1 LIFQKKNI
9 ILSGFVFSIVAI
21 PLSMCFGTSYS
32 QEKTVNDTLFSI
44 QPKTAT
50 DSSIIISKDT
60 VKSSTGVDTVINYT
74 STDSIIY
81 SIANRRMKLYG
92 EGNIKYKQMDLKSER
107 IDVNWE
113 SATMKATGVAD
124 TSDTT
129 GRKFVG
135 TPVMVDGG
143 EEFHGHELSYNFKTQ
158 KGRITLADTKADA
171 GFYYGS
177 KVKKI
182 EKDVMF
188 ISEGKYTT
196 CDQPEPHFYFYSPR
210 MKLMVK
216 DKIVAEPIYFY
227 IADVPVFALP
237 FGVFPTK
244 SGRRSG
250 LFAPAYGEDATR
262 GRFLKRLGYYW
273 AMSDYYDL
281 AVQGDWYTNGSYLV
295 NSDFNYN
302 VLYYFSGGISGTYKR
317 FIAGEKGDPTYSIQE
332 GYNLNIIHHQ
342 EINPTMRAD
351 VNFSFM
357 SNNNYRLTNDL
368 TEALVQSI
376 FSNATLSKS
385 WEGSPNSAT
394 VNISRSQEL
403 TSGRIDEVLPSLS
416 FNRSQSFPFR
426 RKNPV
431 GELNWYELIGYNYG
445 AGFTYT
451 RAKIP
456 LTVKGVRA
464 SADAAQF
471 QDANTFRRDS
481 RQLLNQNLGI
491 SISPKFGY
499 FTVTPSFSFS
509 DSRSQTKNII
519 PDRSTSDSMLIKTE
533 QKDYYFSGFLSMGVS
548 VNTRIYG
555 ILQPNVF
562 GINAFRHTVMPNMS
576 LTYSKQVYGK
586 NMGKK
591 NMIANFD
598 VGNLFE
604 IKMNPEGEGKEERK
618 YQLLNMNAGV
628 SYNFSADSLN
638 ISSIGVGYRTSIG
651 NLLNIGGSSNF
662 SLYKFDQAVNRIV
675 NKYLLKEE
683 GKLARLEN
691 FSISL
696 STSLSGEKKQSTET
710 TPLDSTLKT
719 QSGYYG
725 MYQREEPDFRIP
737 WDLSFGW
744 NFFESYIP
752 NSKYRS
758 ANINASLDFNL
769 TEKWKFRIRGNY
781 DIMRKEVSAPSI
793 EIDRD
798 LHCWLMNFSWVPIG
812 TYKHWKLE
820 IRIKAPQLQDIKITK
835 QRTTY

>member
-9 ILSGFVFSIVAI
+9 ILLKFVFSIVAI
-21 PLSMCFGTSYS
+21 LLSACFTISYS
-32 QEKTVNDTLFSI
+32 QEKTVNDSLISI
-44 QPKTAT
+44 QPKATADT
-50 DSSIIISKDT
+50 SIIIPKDT
-60 VKSSTGVDTVINYT
+60 VKSSTSVDTVISYT

-81 SIANRRMKLYG
+81 SIANRKMKLYG

-113 SATMKATGVAD
+113 NATMKASGVAD

-129 GRKFVG
+129 GGKFVG

-143 EEFHGHELSYNFKTQ
+143 EEFHGQELSYNFKTQ
-158 KGRITLADTKADA
+158 KGRITLAETKADE

-177 KVKKI
+177 KVKKV

-196 CDQPEPHFYFYSPR
+196 CDKPEPHFYFYSPR

-237 FGVFPTK
+237 FGVFPSK

-250 LFAPAYGEDATR
+250 FFAPAYGEDGTR

-281 AVQGDWYTNGSYLV
+281 AAQGDWYTNGSYLI
-295 NSDFNYN
+295 NSDFNYK

-332 GYNLNIIHHQ
+332 GYNLNITHHQ

-357 SNNNYRLTNDL
+357 SDNNYQLTNNL
-368 TEALVQSI
+368 TEALQQTI
-376 FSNATLSKS
+376 FSNATLSKY
-385 WEGSPNSAT
+385 WEGTPNSAT
-394 VNISRSQEL
+394 INVSRSQTL
-403 TSGRIDEVLPSLS
+403 TNGRIDEVLPSVS

-431 GELNWYELIGYNYG
+431 GELSWYELIGYNYS
-445 AGFTYT
+445 AGFTNT

-456 LTVKGVRA
+456 ITITGVKSSTEA
-464 SADAAQF
+464 LQF
-471 QDANTFRRDS
+471 QDVKTFRRDS
-481 RQLLNQNLGI
+481 RQQINQNLGI

-509 DSRSQTKNII
+509 DNRSQAKNII
-519 PDRSTSDSMLIKTE
+519 PERSASDSTLINAE
-533 QKDYYFSGFLSMGVS
+533 QKDYNFSGFLSTGVS

-555 ILQPNVF
+555 IVQPNVF

-586 NMGKK
+586 NIGKK
-591 NMIANFD
+591 NMIGNFD

-618 YQLLNMNAGV
+618 YQLLNMNAGI

-638 ISSIGVGYRTSIG
+638 FSSIGVGYRTSIG
-651 NLLNIGGSSNF
+651 DLLNIGGSSSFN
-662 SLYKFDQAVNRIV
+662 LYKFDQTTNRIV
-675 NKYLLKEE
+675 NKYLLREE

-696 STSLSGEKKQSTET
+696 STSLSGERKQSTET
-710 TPLDSTLKT
+710 TPLDSTMKT

-725 MYQREEPDFRIP
+725 MYQREEPDFSIP
-737 WDLSFGW
+737 WHLTFGW

-752 NSKYRS
+752 NSKNRS

-769 TEKWKFRIRGNY
+769 TEKWKFRINGNY

-812 TYKHWKLE
+812 AYKHWKLE
-820 IRIKAPQLQDIKITK
+820 IRIKASQLQDIKITK